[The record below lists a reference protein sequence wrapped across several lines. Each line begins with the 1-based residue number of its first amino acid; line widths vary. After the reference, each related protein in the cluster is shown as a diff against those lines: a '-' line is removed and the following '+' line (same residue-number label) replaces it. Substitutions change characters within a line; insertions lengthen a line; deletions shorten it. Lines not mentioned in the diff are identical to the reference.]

1 MRLSTKGRYGVRLMM
16 ELAMHYGK
24 KAVALKDIS
33 DKQGISKK
41 YLWQLIAPLK
51 AAGFITSDRGS
62 HGGYHLVRPPSE
74 INLKE
79 IVGALEGSLYP
90 SACVE
95 DTSVCAR
102 CNICA
107 TRDVWKKVGEK
118 INEVLESVTLEKIIE
133 TQKNN
138 MENNRTAMYNI

>member
-16 ELAMHYGK
+16 ELASHFGK
-24 KAVALKDIS
+24 KALALKDIS
-33 DKQGISKK
+33 AKQGISQK
-41 YLWQLIAPLK
+41 YLWQLIVPLK
-51 AAGFITSDRGS
+51 AAGFINSTRGPR
-62 HGGYHLVRPPSE
+62 GGYHLAKPPSK

-79 IVGALEGSLYP
+79 IVSALEGSLYP

-118 INEVLESVTLEKIIE
+118 INEVLEEITLEKIIE
-133 TQKNN
+133 TQKNKV
-138 MENNRTAMYNI
+138 ENNKTTMYNI

>member
-16 ELAMHYGK
+16 ELAINYGK
-24 KAVALKDIS
+24 KVVVLKDIS
-33 DKQGISKK
+33 DHQCISRK

-51 AAGFITSDRGS
+51 AAGFINSNLGS
-62 HGGYHLVRPPSE
+62 HGGYCIAKPPSE

-79 IVGALEGSLYP
+79 IVGILEGSLYP
-90 SACVE
+90 VACVE
-95 DTSVCAR
+95 DTSVCNR

-107 TRDVWKKVGEK
+107 TRDVWKKIGEK

-133 TQKNN
+133 TQKNK